1 MSAWPRRQAALNRS
15 QLRATAPLT
24 PNDGRDSTSLRR
36 RGANSTRS
44 WPSFTK
50 NWGWTRAL
58 RSTTCTGYPCAG
70 AAP

>member
-24 PNDGRDSTSLRR
+24 PNDGRDSTSL
-36 RGANSTRS
+36 S
-44 WPSFTK
+44 SFTK